1 MKTTVIAI
9 IAMCLSAVAAT
20 AQTDQEMIWALGE
33 VGEELQVCSVYFTV
47 ISGCLQQ
54 TKQEPALS
62 EKYSQAAE
70 RIALLA
76 FKAKQSAGVSK
87 EAYLAFSNV
96 LFEDMMKSMGGCT
109 NIAVLLNKYMDFCQQ
124 LSQDADPRL
133 KAWIA
138 CLRAGQQTC
147 GGPGLP
153 QRTQR

>member
-96 LFEDMMKSMGGCT
+96 LFEDMMKSMGGT
-109 NIAVLLNKYMDFCQQ
+109 V
-124 LSQDADPRL
+124 
-133 KAWIA
+133 
-138 CLRAGQQTC
+138 QTSPC
-147 GGPGLP
+147 Y
-153 QRTQR
+153 